1 MLFMY
6 VPQTGIQTHFHLG
19 DKALEGGMGGLGAE
33 SALEPDNGG
42 KVLQRAVW
50 AMVATA

>member
-6 VPQTGIQTHFHLG
+6 VPQTCTQTHSHLG
-19 DKALEGGMGGLGAE
+19 HKGLEGGVGGLGAE

-42 KVLQRAVW
+42 KVLQQ
-50 AMVATA
+50 AM